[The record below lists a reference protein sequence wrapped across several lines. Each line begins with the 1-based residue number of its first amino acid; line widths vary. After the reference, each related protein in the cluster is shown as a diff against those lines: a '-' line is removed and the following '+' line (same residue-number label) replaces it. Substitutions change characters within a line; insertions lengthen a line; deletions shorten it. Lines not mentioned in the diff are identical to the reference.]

1 MDKRYIVAIELSG
14 SQAKGIAVSV
24 PEQSASPI
32 VVPDVECMITESSNN
47 CVQYGRV
54 QNLLDAGQVVSYV
67 VQKLENSTA
76 LRNGTITAAYVA
88 LAGRSLGS
96 MPANAELDLPS
107 EMEITEDI
115 LSRLHQE
122 ATKTVPP
129 DKKVLRV
136 VPRKYII
143 DNLAYTKPV
152 GMLGSKIRGEF
163 TIVTCNP
170 VNRRNLE
177 MVFNDRVNLSI
188 RDFIVTPMALADM
201 LLAEE
206 EKQVGC
212 MLVDIGQSTTTVAIY
227 KDRALQYLSTLPLG
241 SYNITHDISMGM
253 SITDER
259 AELAKLNHGD
269 AMYESHDNDETN
281 RINCYVKA
289 RLGEIIAN
297 VQAQIEYA
305 GFKPADLPAGIVL
318 TGRGSKLPNIQQ
330 SITAQTKL
338 KVRMA
343 NNVEALNMAA
353 IDGSPRDYASILAV
367 ALSASKIDD
376 SQSCVDFPQP
386 KIAEAASVTVPVGK
400 VGSGYVLQGD
410 DADDDTLLVD
420 DDDPTLTAPAKPK
433 QKKSGRS
440 KSVRTIF
447 SKLGDLLSNG
457 SDDTDADL
465 DEKFEN

>member
-14 SQAKGIAVSV
+14 SQTKAIAVSV
-24 PEQSASPI
+24 PQQEAAPI
-32 VVPDVECMITESSNN
+32 AVPNVECLVTESGNN

-67 VQKLENSTA
+67 VKKLENSSA
-76 LRNGTITAAYVA
+76 LRAGQITSAYVA

-96 MPANAELDLPS
+96 MPATAELTLPS
-107 EMEITEDI
+107 EMEITDDI
-115 LSRLHQE
+115 LTRLHQE

-136 VPRKYII
+136 VPRKYVI
-143 DNLAYTKPV
+143 DNLVHTKPV
-152 GMLGSKIRGEF
+152 GALGSKIRGEF

-188 RDFIVTPMALADM
+188 RDFIVTPLALADM

-212 MLVDIGQSTTTVAIY
+212 MLVDIGRNTTTVAIY
-227 KDRALQYLSTLPLG
+227 KDRALQYLATLPLG

-259 AELAKLNHGD
+259 AELAKLNQGD
-269 AMYESHDNDETN
+269 AMYESHDSDEAT

-330 SITAQTKL
+330 SIAAQTKL

-343 NNVEALNMAA
+343 NNVDALKMID

-367 ALSASKIDD
+367 ALAASKISD
-376 SQSCVDFPQP
+376 SRSCVEFPEP
-386 KIAEAASVTVPVGK
+386 KIPQAAPVAEPVSRTA
-400 VGSGYVLQGD
+400 SGYVLSGE

-420 DDDPTLTAPAKPK
+420 DDAPAKAK
-433 QKKSGRS
+433 RIKNTDQRGAR
-440 KSVRTIF
+440 KSVKSLF
-447 SKLGDLLSNG
+447 SKLGELLGNG
-457 SDDTDADL
+457 SEDNDADL
-465 DEKFEN
+465 DENFEN

>member
-14 SQAKGIAVSV
+14 SQTKAIAVSV
-24 PEQSASPI
+24 PQQAATHI
-32 VVPDVECMITESSNN
+32 AVPNVECLVTESGNN

-54 QNLLDAGQVVSYV
+54 QNLIDAGQVVSYV
-67 VQKLENSTA
+67 VQKLENSSS
-76 LRNGTITAAYVA
+76 LRNGRITSAYVA

-96 MPANAELDLPS
+96 MRATAELSLPS
-107 EMEITEDI
+107 EMEITDDI
-115 LSRLHQE
+115 LTRLHQE

-136 VPRKYII
+136 VPRKYVI
-143 DNLAYTKPV
+143 DNLVHNKPV
-152 GMLGSKIRGEF
+152 GALGSKIRGEF

-177 MVFNDRVNLSI
+177 MVFNGRVNLSI
-188 RDFIVTPMALADM
+188 RDFIVTPLALADM

-212 MLVDIGQSTTTVAIY
+212 MLVDIGRNTTTVAIY
-227 KDRALQYLSTLPLG
+227 KDRALLYLATLPLG

-259 AELAKLNHGD
+259 AELAKLNQGD
-269 AMYESHDNDETN
+269 AMYESHDNDEAT

-297 VQAQIEYA
+297 VQAQIVYA
-305 GFKPADLPAGIVL
+305 GLKANDLPAGIVL
-318 TGRGSKLPNIQQ
+318 TGRGAKLPNIQQ
-330 SITAQTKL
+330 SIALQTKL

-343 NNVEALNMAA
+343 NNVDALDMID

-367 ALSASKIDD
+367 ALAASRIND
-376 SQSCVDFPQP
+376 STSCVEFPEP
-386 KIAEAASVTVPVGK
+386 KTVQAAPATMHVNKTA
-400 VGSGYVLQGD
+400 SGYVLSGE
-410 DADDDTLLVD
+410 DADDDSLLAD
-420 DDDPTLTAPAKPK
+420 DDAPAK
-433 QKKSGRS
+433 SSRS
-440 KSVRTIF
+440 KSMEPREKRKSVKSLF
-447 SKLGDLLSNG
+447 SRLGELLGNG
-457 SDDTDADL
+457 PEDNDTDL